1 LESQRAT
8 ALAFHSVWIRY
19 VRRFKKEEETMT
31 SAHSLK
37 RFFQSAATLLLT
49 AGILACLATPA
60 FAQYTVTNLVSNQ
73 TAIGSNPAD
82 PDLVNAW
89 GVTSLAASPFWV
101 SDNGTGKS
109 TLYNSLGQKQNLV
122 VTIPSASGT
131 GQGTPTGV
139 IGNTTASSFVVSIM
153 QGGVTKSGKSVF
165 IFATQDGTI
174 SGWSPGVLPTT
185 AVIAANRSNF
195 GASYTALTL
204 FTNSLGNSFLY
215 AANNTDGGGIDV
227 FGGGFNFLG
236 TVTDPQIPR
245 SFAPYGAR
253 VIGDHLWVTFAG
265 TKKENS
271 GFVDVFQINSDGT
284 LTKLFEANGPLH
296 SPWGL
301 APAPSNFG
309 PFSNAV
315 LIANNIKDGEINAFD
330 PDNGSFLG
338 HLADGNGRP
347 ITINQ
352 LWGLEFGKGAGAN
365 GATNELFFTAGPD
378 NYANG
383 LFGVITVTP

>member
-1 LESQRAT
+1 
-8 ALAFHSVWIRY
+8 
-19 VRRFKKEEETMT
+19 MT
-31 SAHSLK
+31 SAYSLG
-37 RFFQSAATLLLT
+37 RFFQTAASLLLT
-49 AGILACLATPA
+49 AGILVCLAKPA
-60 FAQYTVTNLVSNQ
+60 SAQYTVTNLVSNQ
-73 TAIGSNPAD
+73 NTIGSNPAD

-89 GVTSLAASPFWV
+89 GITSLAASPFWV

-109 TLYNSLGQKQNLV
+109 TLYNSLGQKQGLV
-122 VTIPSASGT
+122 VTIRSASGM

-139 IGNTTASSFVVSIM
+139 IGNTTASSFVVSFT

-165 IFATQDGTI
+165 LFATLDGTI
-174 SGWSPGVLPTT
+174 SGWTPAVLPTT
-185 AVIAANRSNF
+185 SVIGANRSAF

-204 FTNSLGNSFLY
+204 FTNSVGTSFLY

-227 FGGGFNFLG
+227 FDGGFNFLG

-245 SFAPYGAR
+245 SFAPYGTR
-253 VIGDHLWVTFAG
+253 VIGDRLWVTFGG
-265 TKKENS
+265 TNKANS
-271 GFVDVFQINSDGT
+271 GFVDVFQINNDGT

-301 APAPSNFG
+301 AQAPSNFG

-330 PDNGSFLG
+330 PEAGNFLG

-347 ITINQ
+347 ISINQ
-352 LWGLEFGKGAGAN
+352 LWGLDFGKGAGAN

-383 LFGVITVTP
+383 LFGVITVKP

>member
-1 LESQRAT
+1 
-8 ALAFHSVWIRY
+8 
-19 VRRFKKEEETMT
+19 MT
-31 SAHSLK
+31 SAYSLK
-37 RFFQSAATLLLT
+37 RFFQSVASLLLKT
-49 AGILACLATPA
+49 GLLACLATPA

-73 TAIGSNPAD
+73 NAIGSNPAD

-89 GVTSLAASPFWV
+89 GVTSLGATPFWV

-109 TLYNSLGQKQNLV
+109 TLYNSVGQKQGLV

-139 IGNTTASSFVVSIM
+139 IGNTTASSFVVSFT
-153 QGGVTKSGKSVF
+153 QGGVTKSGKAIF
-165 IFATQDGTI
+165 LFATLDGTI
-174 SGWSPGVLPTT
+174 SGWAPSVLPAT
-185 AVIAANRSNF
+185 AVIPPTANRSGF

-204 FTNSLGNSFLY
+204 FTNSLGSSFLY

-227 FGGGFNFLG
+227 FDGGFKFLG
-236 TVTDPQIPR
+236 TVSDPQIPQR
-245 SFAPYGAR
+245 FAPYGAR
-253 VIGDHLWVTFAG
+253 VIDDRLWVTFGG
-265 TKKENS
+265 TNKAAS
-271 GFVDVFQINSDGT
+271 GFVDVFKINDDGT

-301 APAPSNFG
+301 AQAPSNFG

-315 LIANNIKDGEINAFD
+315 LIGNNIKDGEINAFD
-330 PDNGSFLG
+330 PGNGSFLG

-352 LWGLEFGKGAGAN
+352 LWGLEFGKGGGAN
-365 GATNELFFTAGPD
+365 GAMNELFFTAGPD

>member
-1 LESQRAT
+1 MTVTHAIKYCS
-8 ALAFHSVWIRY
+8 
-19 VRRFKKEEETMT
+19 RF
-31 SAHSLK
+31 
-37 RFFQSAATLLLT
+37 AAAPLFG
-49 AGILACLATPA
+49 AGLLACLAAPG

-73 TAIGSNPAD
+73 NAIGSNPAD

-89 GVTSLAASPFWV
+89 GITSLAASPFWV

-109 TLYNSLGQKQNLV
+109 TLYNSLGQKQGLV
-122 VTIPSASGT
+122 VTIPSASGM

-139 IGNTTASSFVVSIM
+139 IGNTTASSFVVSFT

-165 IFATQDGTI
+165 LFATLDGTI
-174 SGWSPGVLPTT
+174 SGWTPAVLPTT
-185 AVIAANRSNF
+185 SVIGANRSAF

-204 FTNSLGNSFLY
+204 FTNSVGISFLY

-245 SFAPYGAR
+245 SFAPYGTR
-253 VIGDHLWVTFAG
+253 VIGDRLWVTFGG
-265 TKKENS
+265 TNKANS
-271 GFVDVFQINSDGT
+271 GFADVFQINNDGT

-301 APAPSNFG
+301 AQAPSNFG

-330 PDNGSFLG
+330 PETGNFLG

-347 ITINQ
+347 ISINQ
-352 LWGLEFGKGAGAN
+352 LWGLDFGKGAGAN

-383 LFGVITVTP
+383 LFGVITVKP

>member
-1 LESQRAT
+1 
-8 ALAFHSVWIRY
+8 
-19 VRRFKKEEETMT
+19 MT
-31 SAHSLK
+31 SAYSPKWL
-37 RFFQSAATLLLT
+37 FQSAASVFLT
-49 AGILACLATPA
+49 AGLLACLTTPGS
-60 FAQYTVTNLVSNQ
+60 AQYLVTNLVSNQ
-73 TAIGSNPAD
+73 NAIGSNPAD

-109 TLYNSLGQKQNLV
+109 TLYNSRGEKQGLV
-122 VTIPSASGT
+122 VSIPSASGT

-139 IGNTTASSFVVSIM
+139 IGNTTATSFVVSFTE
-153 QGGVTKSGKSVF
+153 GDVTKSGKSIF
-165 IFATQDGTI
+165 LFATQDGTI
-174 SGWSPGVLPTT
+174 SGWSPGVLPAT
-185 AVIAANRSNF
+185 AVIAVNRSGF

-215 AANNTDGGGIDV
+215 APNNTDGGGIDV
-227 FGGGFNFLG
+227 FDGNFNFLE
-236 TVTDPQIPR
+236 TVNDPQIPQ

-253 VIGDHLWVTFAG
+253 VISDRLWVTFTS
-265 TKKENS
+265 TKKANS
-271 GFVDVFQINSDGT
+271 GFVDVFQINNDGT

-301 APAPSNFG
+301 ALAPSNFG

-315 LIANNIKDGEINAFD
+315 LVGNNIKDGEINAFD
-330 PDNGSFLG
+330 PGSGKFLG
-338 HLADGNGRP
+338 HLVDASGP

-383 LFGVITVTP
+383 VFGVITVMP